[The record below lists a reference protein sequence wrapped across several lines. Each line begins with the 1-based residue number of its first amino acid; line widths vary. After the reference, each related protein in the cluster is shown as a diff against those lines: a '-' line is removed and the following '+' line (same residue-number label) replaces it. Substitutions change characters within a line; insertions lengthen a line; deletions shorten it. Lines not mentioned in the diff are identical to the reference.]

1 MEKPV
6 TLPRNT
12 TSSKYQYYRRD
23 NAVLLVLRYFSS
35 RQYFSTWVSGRRRR
49 LHVILYNLMLFYCY
63 NAKLR
68 CFLGM
73 TSETTEVGHRARE
86 NAFMNLDIPPALL
99 VTCER
104 FLLCNSGFLSRYF
117 ARHHKKGDFHN

>member
-1 MEKPV
+1 
-6 TLPRNT
+6 
-12 TSSKYQYYRRD
+12 
-23 NAVLLVLRYFSS
+23 
-35 RQYFSTWVSGRRRR
+35 
-49 LHVILYNLMLFYCY
+49 VISYNLMLFYCY

-73 TSETTEVGHRARE
+73 TSETTEVGYRARE

-104 FLLCNSGFLSRYF
+104 FLLCNSGSSKHVLPDTTR
-117 ARHHKKGDFHN
+117 KGTFIFRMYV